1 MYVYLY
7 NILVDINPQLYVME
21 FLHEN
26 DIGSIESYAS
36 KKILSKVWK
45 GDFIKY
51 MCVCVK
57 HLKCVCVC
65 E

>member
-26 DIGSIESYAS
+26 DIVSIESYAS

-45 GDFIKY
+45 GYLIKY
-51 MCVCVK
+51 I
-57 HLKCVCVC
+57 CVC
-65 E
+65 ETFEVSVCLWI